1 MTLGNIIIELRKEQ
15 NLSQQKLADAIG
27 ISQAAIAKIEI
38 ERNEA
43 TASTIRKLSDYF
55 QVSSDYLLGLEDD
68 FGVRTAAPIGD
79 AYSSEE
85 QRLISVYRS
94 LSPDLRQTLWN
105 LLATWTP
112 TETFKT
118 PQKKRS

>member
-1 MTLGNIIIELRKEQ
+1 MRLKELRQEKDLTQYEIAKGI
-15 NLSQQKLADAIG
+15 NTSQRNISRWENGDNEPSSTFIIKLANFFDV
-27 ISQAAIAKIEI
+27 
-38 ERNEA
+38 
-43 TASTIRKLSDYF
+43 ST
-55 QVSSDYLLGLEDD
+55 DYLLGLEDD

-112 TETFKT
+112 TETFKA